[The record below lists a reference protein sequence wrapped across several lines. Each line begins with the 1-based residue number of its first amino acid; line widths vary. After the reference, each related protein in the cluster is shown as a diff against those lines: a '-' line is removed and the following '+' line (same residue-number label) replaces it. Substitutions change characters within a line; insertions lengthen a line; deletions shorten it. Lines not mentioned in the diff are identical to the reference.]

1 MRYTPTA
8 KQDTDDLRKLFNDVS
23 KLVRNYADQHQ
34 EQNDDIAC
42 LVAGHLVKENMADF
56 TIKVAPA
63 SRKRKAISGYDMFK
77 QEMML
82 QTSEVSSTASTGK
95 PNDLQNLMAKYAEAW
110 KALKKNNPDKVNQ
123 LKLKAAEKT
132 KARDAEPITTG
143 GRLEVYHN
151 DLNTITKSLVAMR
164 DKYNFHAV
172 LYHYTETDNDF
183 MYPSDIFFNSKI
195 ASDNVDSVHK
205 VLGHSLDLSLLKTFM
220 KTTSEASSVPSS
232 PTAGSPVQEDSA
244 LGVHADRVE
253 RLPGLPASQMEPL
266 LSNLLPNGN
275 APARSALASTSA
287 TVFDNDKESLLKAE
301 YLKGIREMA
310 TQMTSAL
317 RYSQVPWTDLLKN
330 KHGEL
335 HLVNWPEYKHPDT
348 EVETSPFHELT
359 GMANLDN
366 LSFWY
371 IKLVYEGMKNGP
383 IAIVRRHQ

>member
-1 MRYTPTA
+1 MCYTPTA
-8 KQDTDDLRKLFNDVS
+8 KQDTDDLRRLFDNVS
-23 KLVRNYADQHQ
+23 KLVRNYSDQRQ
-34 EQNDDIAC
+34 EQNGDIAC

-56 TIKVAPA
+56 TIK
-63 SRKRKAISGYDMFK
+63 
-77 QEMML
+77 
-82 QTSEVSSTASTGK
+82 TSEVSSTASKGK

-123 LKLKAAEKT
+123 LKWKAVEKT

-151 DLNTITKSLVAMR
+151 DLNTITNSLVAMR

-183 MYPSDIFFNSKI
+183 MYPKI

-205 VLGHSLDLSLLKTFM
+205 VLGHPLDLGLLKTFM

-244 LGVHADRVE
+244 LGVHADRAE

-301 YLKGIREMA
+301 CLKGIREMA
-310 TQMTSAL
+310 TQMTCTCICS
-317 RYSQVPWTDLLKN
+317 
-330 KHGEL
+330 
-335 HLVNWPEYKHPDT
+335 
-348 EVETSPFHELT
+348 
-359 GMANLDN
+359 
-366 LSFWY
+366 
-371 IKLVYEGMKNGP
+371 
-383 IAIVRRHQ
+383 

>member
-8 KQDTDDLRKLFNDVS
+8 KQDTDDLRRLFDDVS

-82 QTSEVSSTASTGK
+82 QTSEVFSTASTGN

-183 MYPSDIFFNSKI
+183 MYPSDIFLNSKI

-205 VLGHSLDLSLLKTFM
+205 VLGHPLDLGLLKAFM

-244 LGVHADRVE
+244 LGVHADRAE
-253 RLPGLPASQMEPL
+253 RLPGLPASQMKPL

-275 APARSALASTSA
+275 APACSALASTSA
-287 TVFDNDKESLLKAE
+287 IVFNNDK
-301 YLKGIREMA
+301 
-310 TQMTSAL
+310 
-317 RYSQVPWTDLLKN
+317 
-330 KHGEL
+330 
-335 HLVNWPEYKHPDT
+335 
-348 EVETSPFHELT
+348 
-359 GMANLDN
+359 
-366 LSFWY
+366 
-371 IKLVYEGMKNGP
+371 
-383 IAIVRRHQ
+383 